1 MAGGSDKKRL
11 AGNAAEVTQKAIM
24 VGVAVP
30 LHALVRM
37 WYFEATMTY
46 MLWVL
51 SLIGIGMCIF
61 SMWVLWSASRAAGAD
76 LNLKDGILEY
86 FKDLIIVG
94 AATLVLTCLTD
105 WFFLLYIFPVGYAG
119 YKLVG
124 YAVSYFFPPPD
135 APPTK
140 EEIKKQAKKERQA
153 EMMSRRSKGK

>member
-1 MAGGSDKKRL
+1 
-11 AGNAAEVTQKAIM
+11 M

-105 WFFLLYIFPVGYAG
+105 WFFLLYIFVSPSTSPLPLPSLPV
-119 YKLVG
+119 LVG
-124 YAVSYFFPPPD
+124 CVCGWV
-135 APPTK
+135 
-140 EEIKKQAKKERQA
+140 EN
-153 EMMSRRSKGK
+153 RRSH